1 MAMPLKLIGSLLIA
15 ASLTACGS
23 GAKLTATPSS
33 LAGAKQ
39 SAEQSRLLAEGV
51 FTLPSTLVS
60 VGSGSLVSVGSG
72 HIVSTGSAMFRVQS
86 LSMVPVADA
95 VVALRRPNGAKVP
108 VNAVVTDAQ
117 GRYRLMGAVSAGA
130 YRLEATHAGQAY
142 MTLANVSHFGSV
154 DAPIDVATTLV
165 SARLLAAQG
174 DLEVLAA
181 ADFQAVVA
189 LVRTAVEAQGLPA
202 GWTPAQAAETL
213 ATLEAATP
221 ALKQALGELETA
233 QVALDARVTAF
244 DYRLQSMAEELGIP
258 ASSLAAE
265 ARAILARNPEAT
277 ESEVADAV
285 RENRS
290 SGQAGSAPAATPKP
304 AAPSPAPD
312 ASPSAAP
319 TATPAVAPTPS
330 PAASGTPAAAPTP
343 KPTATPAPGGNKGNN
358 GKGNGNGNNGNGNN
372 GNNGNGNGGNSGVVS
387 APTPSATPTAAPTAA
402 PTATPAPV
410 ASKTPCPTPTP
421 TATPAATP
429 TPTQEATET
438 PDEEVG
444 PPPGYDHKKWQ
455 KLYEKWKHKWKDHW
469 NDHDKDED

>member
-1 MAMPLKLIGSLLIA
+1 MAMPLKLIGTLLL
-15 ASLTACGS
+15 ASMLTACGS
-23 GAKLTATPSS
+23 GAKLTTTPSS
-33 LAGAKQ
+33 LTGAKLTV
-39 SAEQSRLLAEGV
+39 EQNRLLAEGV

-72 HIVSTGSAMFRVQS
+72 HIVSTGSAMFRLQS
-86 LSMVPVADA
+86 LAMVPVADA
-95 VVALRRPNGAKVP
+95 VVALRRPNGAKVA

-117 GRYRLMGAVSAGA
+117 GRYRLMGAVGAGA

-165 SARLLAAQG
+165 SARLLAAASG

-213 ATLEAATP
+213 TALEAATP

-244 DYRLQSMAEELGIP
+244 DYRLQSMAEELGVP
-258 ASSLAAE
+258 AASLAAE
-265 ARAILARNPEAT
+265 ARAILAQNPDAS
-277 ESEVADAV
+277 ESELADAV
-285 RENRS
+285 RESRS
-290 SGQAGSAPAATPKP
+290 SGQTGATPRP
-304 AAPSPAPD
+304 AAPSPAPAATPA
-312 ASPSAAP
+312 ASPTAAPSAGPSPAASSAPAATPTPAP
-319 TATPAVAPTPS
+319 TATPGPS
-330 PAASGTPAAAPTP
+330 W
-343 KPTATPAPGGNKGNN
+343 NKGNN
-358 GKGNGNGNNGNGNN
+358 GNGKGNGNN
-372 GNNGNGNGGNSGVVS
+372 GNNHNGNGNQGNGQSGAVS
-387 APTPSATPTAAPTAA
+387 APT
-402 PTATPAPV
+402 
-410 ASKTPCPTPTP
+410 PTPTP
-421 TATPAATP
+421 TATPTATPTPAPAASQAPTPSPTPAATP
-429 TPTQEATET
+429 TPAPDAAEA

-444 PPPGYDHKKWQ
+444 PPPGYDHQKWQ
-455 KLYEKWKHKWKDHW
+455 KLYDKWKHKWKDHW

>member
-1 MAMPLKLIGSLLIA
+1 MAMPLKLIGTLLL
-15 ASLTACGS
+15 ASMLTACGS

-39 SAEQSRLLAEGV
+39 TAEQNRLLAEGL

-60 VGSGSLVSVGSG
+60 VGSGGLVSVGSG
-72 HIVSTGSAMFRVQS
+72 HIVSTGSAMFRIQS

-95 VVALRRPNGAKVP
+95 VVALRRPNGAKVA

-154 DAPIDVATTLV
+154 DAPIDIATTLV
-165 SARLLAAQG
+165 SARLLAAAKG

-202 GWTPAQAAETL
+202 GWTPAQASETL
-213 ATLEAATP
+213 AALEAATP
-221 ALKQALGELETA
+221 ALKLALDELETA

-244 DYRLQSMAEELGIP
+244 DYRLQSMAEELGVP
-258 ASSLAAE
+258 AASLAAE
-265 ARAILARNPEAT
+265 ARAILAQNPEAS
-277 ESEVADAV
+277 EAEVADAV

-290 SGQAGSAPAATPKP
+290 SGQAGATPRP
-304 AAPSPAPD
+304 AAPSPTPV

-319 TATPAVAPTPS
+319 TASPAAAPTPS
-330 PAASGTPAAAPTP
+330 PAASSTPAATPTP
-343 KPTATPAPGGNKGNN
+343 APTATPAPGGNKGNS
-358 GKGNGNGNNGNGNN
+358 GKGK
-372 GNNGNGNGGNSGVVS
+372 GNNGNGNGNGNGNSGAVS
-387 APTPSATPTAAPTAA
+387 APSPTPSATPTAAPTAA
-402 PTATPAPV
+402 PTDTPTPV
-410 ASKTPCPTPTP
+410 ASKTPCPTPSP
-421 TATPAATP
+421 SATP
-429 TPTQEATET
+429 TPAPAATEA
-438 PDEEVG
+438 PEEEVG
-444 PPPGYDHKKWQ
+444 PPPGYDHNKWK